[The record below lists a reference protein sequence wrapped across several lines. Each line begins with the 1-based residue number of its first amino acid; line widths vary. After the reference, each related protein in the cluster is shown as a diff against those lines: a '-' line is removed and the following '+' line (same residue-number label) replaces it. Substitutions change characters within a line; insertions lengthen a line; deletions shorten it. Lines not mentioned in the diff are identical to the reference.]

1 MLGLVPGIH
10 ATSGGVPW
18 DVDPRG
24 RPEDDGGEEKI
35 HKLFGGRRATGR

>member
-18 DVDPRG
+18 DVDPRVK
-24 RPEDDGGEEKI
+24 PEDDGGEKKT
-35 HKLFGGRRATGR
+35 HKLLGGRRATGR